1 MRNKELL
8 YKENISVNS
17 IKRLVNL
24 SNQRAESL
32 TIKTSRNMIIFF
44 FNLNDFFIEY
54 LMSPSEHNT
63 QPQFSTI
70 FRP

>member
-32 TIKTSRNMIIFF
+32 TIETSRNMIIFF